1 MDILAYLS
9 PLPVQWKTPGSF
21 VDRNPNM
28 SYLLAVED
36 HAVMIDACSN
46 IAAVQHDLQE
56 RRLHLDAL
64 LITHYHQDHTFAL
77 KDWLKE
83 FPDLAIGVHTASL
96 SNLAAAGIGIKQLFP
111 LTDGMNFTVGG
122 ETLRII
128 ASPGHTRDSLCLWD
142 EKGQNL
148 FTGDVIFGG
157 NIGCSDYPRG
167 GNRNVFYQTIVKLLK
182 MLPSSTHLY
191 PGHRSEH
198 RQTPPPY
205 ELSAEKITNPY
216 LANALA
222 GKRGNFDRALKYF
235 SLEFETA
242 AAVMLDESSL
252 EEICRLEQEIWIPQ
266 MQATREV
273 IQERLHHGH
282 KLLTIKDEKGLPGLP
297 GLPGMVGWCYSPFSL
312 ADGPDNF
319 PRNFRQFSNCKSCC
333 ADNARSAFIYNVGV
347 KPDRRRQGTGSLLLQ
362 EVFEKVRKEG
372 IFEVFIDSRMA
383 SYNGSTQNGQENV
396 PRNQAFREAVDRY
409 FSTGRLPDEAV
420 LASDPAVSFYMR
432 NGISPWI
439 IRPDFIPDD
448 PSGNMRVICHV
459 NLEQDAPL

>member
-1 MDILAYLS
+1 MEIIVYPS
-9 PLPVQWKTPGSF
+9 PLPAHWMVPGSF
-21 VDRNPNM
+21 VDRNPNI
-28 SYLLAVED
+28 SYLLAAGD
-36 HAVMIDACSN
+36 HAVLVDACSN
-46 IAAVQHDLQE
+46 IALVLHDLRE

-77 KDWLKE
+77 TGWLRE
-83 FPDLAIGVHTASL
+83 YPDLPIGVPAASL
-96 SNLAAAGIGIKQLFP
+96 SALAAAGVGIKQLFP
-111 LTDGMNFTVGG
+111 LTDSLDLKVGG

-128 ASPGHTRDSLCLWD
+128 AAPGHTSDSLCFWD

-157 NIGCSDYPRG
+157 NIGCSDYHRG

-182 MLPSSTHLY
+182 ILPPSTHLY
-191 PGHRSEH
+191 PGHQSEH

-205 ELSAEKITNPY
+205 ELSTEIIENPY

-222 GKRGNFDRALKYF
+222 GKRGNFDRALKHF

-242 AAVMLDESSL
+242 EVVMMDESYL

-266 MQATREV
+266 MQASREV

-282 KLLTIKDEKGLPGLP
+282 KLLTLKEEK

-333 ADNARSAFIYNVGV
+333 PDNARSAFIYNVGV

-362 EVFEKVRKEG
+362 EVFEKIRKEG

-383 SYNGSTQNGQENV
+383 SYNGSTQHGQENV

-409 FSTGRLPDEAV
+409 FSTGLLPDAAV
-420 LASDPAVSFYMR
+420 MASDPAVSFYMR
-432 NGISPWI
+432 NGLFPWI

-448 PSGNMRVICHV
+448 PSGNMRVICYA
-459 NLEQDAPL
+459 NLDQDGPL